1 MKKNSTTPKIIKF
14 DEIETASKYIRKK
27 YRVGVWGLGIP
38 KLGDINKLK
47 SDLVNDH
54 SESEIITIKA
64 SIDTQFEHYKQ
75 LTSIIAI
82 LALIFTMIF
91 TSINTQINFT
101 MKPMDW
107 IYNANQE
114 LNKELNENLKP
125 DERTEN
131 LIKQTN
137 EMASEYLKV
146 TKAAFNALQMN
157 IYIIAI
163 FLILIIYTYFG
174 RFRWIV
180 LVKNVIEEA
189 LKEKKRDKDELER
202 KVKIRDELRKQRL
215 IK

>member
-1 MKKNSTTPKIIKF
+1 MNKKNPKIIKL

-27 YRVGVWGLGIP
+27 YRLGVWGVGIP

-47 SDLVNDH
+47 SNLVNDH

-137 EMASEYLKV
+137 EMASEYFKV

-180 LVKNVIEEA
+180 LVKNVIEQA
-189 LKEKKRDKDELER
+189 LKEKRREKDELECNG
-202 KVKIRDELRKQRL
+202 KIRDELRKQRL

>member
-1 MKKNSTTPKIIKF
+1 MNKKNPKIIKL
-14 DEIETASKYIRKK
+14 DEMETASKYIRKK
-27 YRVGVWGLGIP
+27 YSIGFWGLGIL
-38 KLGDINKLK
+38 KLGDINKLR
-47 SDLVNDH
+47 SDLVKDH
-54 SESEIITIKA
+54 TESEIISIKA

-75 LTSIIAI
+75 LTSIITI

-114 LNKELNENLKP
+114 LNKDLNKNMKP
-125 DERTEN
+125 DERTGN

-137 EMASEYLKV
+137 EMAAEYFKV

-157 IYIIAI
+157 IYFIAI

-180 LVKNVIEEA
+180 LVKNILEEA
-189 LKEKKRDKDELER
+189 LKEKKREKDEDER
-202 KVKIRDELRKQRL
+202 KGKNRNNLRMQRL
-215 IK
+215 MK

>member
-1 MKKNSTTPKIIKF
+1 MNKKNPKIIKL

-27 YRVGVWGLGIP
+27 YRLGVWGLGIA

-47 SDLVNDH
+47 SNLVNDH

-91 TSINTQINFT
+91 TSINTHINFT

-114 LNKELNENLKP
+114 LNKELNKNLKP
-125 DERTEN
+125 DERTES

-137 EMASEYLKV
+137 EMASEYFKV

-189 LKEKKRDKDELER
+189 LEEKRRDKDEKER
-202 KVKIRDELRKQRL
+202 KVKNRDELRKQRL
-215 IK
+215 LK

>member
-1 MKKNSTTPKIIKF
+1 M
-14 DEIETASKYIRKK
+14 
-27 YRVGVWGLGIP
+27 GVWGVGIP

-47 SDLVNDH
+47 SNLVNDH

-137 EMASEYLKV
+137 EMASEYFKV

-180 LVKNVIEEA
+180 LVKNVIEQA
-189 LKEKKRDKDELER
+189 LKEKRREKDELECNG
-202 KVKIRDELRKQRL
+202 KIRDELRKQRL